1 MSIYDDHS
9 PISDDILEW
18 LLGDEKVAS
27 KWKELAIRLHLEPC
41 IPPIDQN
48 ISIKRKKF
56 DKQKLK
62 EFMSVWRRASPKT
75 YTQSTLIRVLG
86 QVGCTDMI
94 NWLILLRTG
103 DSRKKIEISSLI
115 DASRST
121 TPLSYSPYSWYSN
134 GGGSNEDRPE
144 SSRSFNSDDRDSS
157 PSRPLSSCSSSETLR
172 KTMTKTITTRTI
184 EKRFYT
190 PHSLWA
196 TFPQLPDPFSALI
209 QQQHTKESSS
219 TTTSALHSLLPSTT
233 IQQPSSSA
241 RSSSLK
247 GSQSHLVNTEGYA
260 GGGASSPCYS
270 LSPASTLTTRSGSL
284 GKPHKVVSFKDTT
297 ETYDNYNNEEA
308 YSSNKS
314 LDSLPELL
322 EPLPKGISMDKY
334 FDNLISMITDAA
346 EDLKV

>member
-1 MSIYDDHS
+1 
-9 PISDDILEW
+9 
-18 LLGDEKVAS
+18 
-27 KWKELAIRLHLEPC
+27 
-41 IPPIDQN
+41 
-48 ISIKRKKF
+48 
-56 DKQKLK
+56 
-62 EFMSVWRRASPKT
+62 
-75 YTQSTLIRVLG
+75 
-86 QVGCTDMI
+86 
-94 NWLILLRTG
+94 
-103 DSRKKIEISSLI
+103 
-115 DASRST
+115 
-121 TPLSYSPYSWYSN
+121 
-134 GGGSNEDRPE
+134 
-144 SSRSFNSDDRDSS
+144 
-157 PSRPLSSCSSSETLR
+157 
-172 KTMTKTITTRTI
+172 MTKTITTRTI

-190 PHSLWA
+190 PHSFGQHSLNSRIHSQPLFNNS
-196 TFPQLPDPFSALI
+196 TPKNLH
-209 QQQHTKESSS
+209 QQQP
-219 TTTSALHSLLPSTT
+219 LPSTASFHRR
-233 IQQPSSSA
+233 QYNNHVRGDLHSSRDVSPVASSA